1 MTGLG
6 GMGRESFD
14 QFEKLQAE
22 IQREK
27 AEALGRAG
35 ERLEEVLRKLTEL
48 RSAIDALQGELK
60 RATFDHDSL
69 RQAVRML
76 VREYNVLRQKA
87 TVYRRYL
94 IIQREAVGLSD
105 HRDVDRLYRLPDPLH
120 EVTGEG

>member
-94 IIQREAVGLSD
+94 IIQRQAIGLSD
-105 HRDVDRLYRLPDPLH
+105 HGDVDRLYRLPDPLH